1 MQSKRQTLHTP
12 SSNHEHELLKSRGL
26 PTSRALARRL
36 HLLSNVRITHIKLT
50 SLIFLGG
57 KK

>member
-1 MQSKRQTLHTP
+1 MQSIRETLHT
-12 SSNHEHELLKSRGL
+12 SASNYEHELLKSLGL

-36 HLLSNVRITHIKLT
+36 HLLFSVRITHIKLT
-50 SLIFLGG
+50 NLIFLGG